1 MIFCRFFAGKNTNYD
16 DILSLHTRNVNPP
29 RQKCEPPEKINL
41 YGGGKSFDNQYIIKY
56 TLCNDV
62 KG

>member
-1 MIFCRFFAGKNTNYD
+1 LAKVLYYD

-29 RQKCEPPEKINL
+29 CKKCEPPEKINL
-41 YGGGKSFDNQYIIKY
+41 YRWGKSFDNQYIIKY
-56 TLCNDV
+56 TVFNDV